1 VQNRQPKGKS
11 RTVLLFLL
19 FKAQEKTSADTK
31 PL

>member
-19 FKAQEKTSADTK
+19 FKAQEKTLADTK